1 MNLGLGNL
9 IELKRHLLNVSLQA
23 NTGYDAAITA
33 IGKGVAGRF
42 EQYCNRSFFRTVGDL
57 YETNCDRLV
66 VMLPRYPVESITKVE
81 VRSNIS
87 DGWQDQ
93 GDPAQLLF
101 NRRDY
106 AGIVDVGGWLGGR
119 YQRLRFTYTGGFWF
133 DTTEDFSGTQPVG
146 STLRPDELFLAWLT
160 QCEATWQLHDKLG
173 RSIAEGPE
181 SRRNMNLSGLTLV
194 PEVEA
199 TLKNFIRYQM
209 T

>member
-1 MNLGLGNL
+1 MKLIIGSRTPDVRTRANPFRFTKRYDYFNFVAGN
-9 IELKRHLLNVSLQA
+9 RQPVSLRNEFGLQHREGGPETEGIA
-23 NTGYDAAITA
+23 ALGTTGLRRGPPGESVEMRPRDALWNELLE
-33 IGKGVAGRF
+33 
-42 EQYCNRSFFRTVGDL
+42 EQRGGHRPGLAAF
-57 YETNCDRLV
+57 
-66 VMLPRYPVESITKVE
+66 
-81 VRSNIS
+81 
-87 DGWQDQ
+87 
-93 GDPAQLLF
+93 
-101 NRRDY
+101 